1 MIEDLQYV
9 IQLQGLDLRIA
20 SLENEIALLPKQI
33 AEIERAL
40 DSHQR
45 KLEADRAALSA
56 NQKERKKLEG
66 DIQIQEGKISKLRD
80 QMLQAKNNEQYKAFQ
95 HEIEFCQQ
103 ETRKHEDRIIV
114 LMEQSEPLDRNVKAA
129 EESLKKEKVAVDAE
143 KVLAK
148 ERTAADQKALAELNG
163 ERKTT
168 AAGITPAVMAKYDR
182 LRKKYKNGVAISE
195 VVDGRCSACQISLR
209 PQYFQEVR
217 HGNDVRPCEQCLRI
231 LYYNPPVA
239 FDHDIG
245 TRMPGG
251 VAIRRM

>member
-1 MIEDLQYV
+1 MIEDLQYI

-20 SLENEIALLPKQI
+20 SLEHEIALLPKQI
-33 AEIERAL
+33 AEIERTL
-40 DSHQR
+40 DAHQR

-66 DIQIQEGKISKLRD
+66 DIQTQDGKISKLRD

-114 LMEQSEPLDRNVKAA
+114 LMEESETLDRNVKSA
-129 EESLKKEKVAVDAE
+129 EESLKKEKAAVDAE
-143 KVLAK
+143 KAHAK
-148 ERTAADQKALAELNG
+148 ERTAADQKALAELNE
-163 ERKTT
+163 ERKKV

-182 LRKKYKNGVAISE
+182 LRKKYKNGLAISE
-195 VVDGRCSACQISLR
+195 VLENRCSACQISLR

-217 HGNDVRPCEQCLRI
+217 HGNSVLPCEQCLRI
-231 LYYNPPVA
+231 LYYNPAVP
-239 FDHDIG
+239 FDHELG